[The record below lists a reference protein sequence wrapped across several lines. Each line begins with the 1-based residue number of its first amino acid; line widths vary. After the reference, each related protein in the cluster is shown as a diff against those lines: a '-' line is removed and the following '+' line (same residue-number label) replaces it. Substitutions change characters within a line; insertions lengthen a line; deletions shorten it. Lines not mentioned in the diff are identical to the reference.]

1 MAIVLVEEVLMG
13 LDEVKLSLDQ
23 AVAVLEDMTEDIR
36 PDVGDHLKDVL
47 ETTLLRPLQSRVTVL
62 ETLLDDLAATV

>member
-23 AVAVLEDMTEDIR
+23 AVTVLEDMTEDIH
-36 PDVGDHLKDVL
+36 PDLGDNLQESL
-47 ETTLLRPLQSRVTVL
+47 ETELLRPLQSRVAML
-62 ETLLDDLAATV
+62 ETLMDELATTV

>member
-23 AVAVLEDMTEDIR
+23 AIGVLEDMTEDIH
-36 PDVGDHLKDVL
+36 PDMGDHLQEAL
-47 ETTLLRPLQSRVTVL
+47 QTNLLRPLQSRVMVL
-62 ETLLDDLAATV
+62 EALLEELATAV

>member
-23 AVAVLEDMTEDIR
+23 AVTVLEDMTEDLH
-36 PDVGDHLKDVL
+36 PDVGENLQEVL
-47 ETTLLRPLQSRVTVL
+47 EAELLRPLQSRVTRL
-62 ETLLDDLAATV
+62 ETLMEELVITV

>member
-23 AVAVLEDMTEDIR
+23 AVTLLADMIEDIR
-36 PDVGDHLKDVL
+36 PELGDQLKASL
-47 ETTLLRPLQSRVTVL
+47 ELSLLHPLQSRVMAL
-62 ETLLDDLAATV
+62 ETLMEELAITV

>member
-23 AVAVLEDMTEDIR
+23 AVTVLEDMTEDIH
-36 PDVGDHLKDVL
+36 PDLRDHLKESL
-47 ETTLLRPLQSRVTVL
+47 EMELLRPLQSRVAVI
-62 ETLLDDLAATV
+62 ETLLEELATTV

>member
-23 AVAVLEDMTEDIR
+23 ALTVLEDMTEDLH
-36 PDVGDHLKDVL
+36 PDVGENLKTSL
-47 ETTLLRPLQSRVTVL
+47 EVNLLHPLKSRVAVL
-62 ETLLDDLAATV
+62 ETLMEELAITV

>member
-23 AVAVLEDMTEDIR
+23 AVTVMEDMTEDIH
-36 PDVGDHLKDVL
+36 PDVGDNLQAIL
-47 ETTLLRPLQSRVTVL
+47 EAELLRPLQSRVTRL
-62 ETLLDDLAATV
+62 ETLMEELAITV